1 MRGDSPSPVD
11 RPTADAPHRILPITD
26 RAAGRRAD
34 VFLSLRFNDWSRTA
48 LAGFI
53 RSGHVVSDS
62 RPLKPSSTL
71 KQGEVLRIY
80 IPGIAPHDEQPPMPP
95 VLWEDEWLLAVDK
108 PSGLLMHP
116 VGQKWSWGLVGVVR
130 RARPGADIDLAHRLD
145 RETSGV
151 VIVTKHADANRHLK
165 KMFSERKVGKV
176 YWAIVRGTP
185 TWDEHTC
192 DAPLGHAAGSEVV
205 LRQGADVDGAVARTR
220 FKVVHRIPNNGG
232 PAYSLVA
239 CKPLTGRTH
248 QIRAHLEHVGFPIL
262 GDKLYGQTDD
272 VFLELLDKGATPRV
286 RELIGFPRHAL
297 HARSIAFP
305 HPKTGQIV
313 RVRAPLPPDLRA
325 IVHGGAP
332 IWGEPLVSP
341 VIVGEPE

>member
-1 MRGDSPSPVD
+1 VPPAPPAGE
-11 RPTADAPHRILPITD
+11 RPAPDAPHRIVPINE

-53 RSGHVVSDS
+53 RSGYVASDT
-62 RPLKPSSTL
+62 RTLKPSSTL

-80 IPGIAPHDEQPPMPP
+80 IPGIAPHDEPPPMPP
-95 VLWEDEWLLAVDK
+95 VLYEDEWLLAVDK

-130 RARPGADIDLAHRLD
+130 RARPDADIDLAHRLD

-151 VIVTKHADANRHLK
+151 VIVTKHPDANRYLK
-165 KMFSERKVGKV
+165 KMFADRKVGKV
-176 YWAIVRGTP
+176 YWAVVRGAP
-185 TWDEHTC
+185 TWDEITC
-192 DAPLGHAAGSEVV
+192 DAPLGHREGSEVI
-205 LRQGADVDGAVARTR
+205 LRQGDNPLGAQAKTR
-220 FKVVHRIPNNGG
+220 FKVVHRIDAGSV
-232 PAYSLVA
+232 ASHALVA

-262 GDKLYGQTDD
+262 GDKLYGQPDD
-272 VFLELLDKGATPRV
+272 VFLELLEKGVTPRV

-313 RVRAPLPPDLRA
+313 RIRAPLPPDLRA
-325 IVHGGAP
+325 IVHGNVPTWPEALAAV
-332 IWGEPLVSP
+332 EAEAE
-341 VIVGEPE
+341 VGE

>member
-1 MRGDSPSPVD
+1 MEPPAPDS
-11 RPTADAPHRILPITD
+11 PHRILPITD

-53 RSGHVVSDS
+53 RSGHVVSDA
-62 RPLKPSSTL
+62 RTLKPSSTL

-80 IPGIAPHDEQPPMPP
+80 IPGIAPFDEPPPMPP

-130 RARPGADIDLAHRLD
+130 RARPDADIDLAHRLD

-151 VIVTKHADANRHLK
+151 VIVTKHPDANRHLK

-176 YWAIVRGTP
+176 YWAVVRGTP
-185 TWDEHTC
+185 EWDETTC
-192 DAPLGHAAGSEVV
+192 DAPLGHADGSEVI
-205 LRQGADVDGAVARTR
+205 LRQGNNPDGAAARTR
-220 FKVVHRIPNNGG
+220 FKVVHRIPPGHGG
-232 PAYSLVA
+232 AYSLVA

-262 GDKLYGQTDD
+262 GDKLYGQPDN
-272 VFLELLDKGATPRV
+272 VFLELLEKGATERV
-286 RELIGFPRHAL
+286 RGLIGFPRHAL

-332 IWGEPLVSP
+332 VWGDTAAEIEAEP
-341 VIVGEPE
+341 GE

>member
-1 MRGDSPSPVD
+1 MD
-11 RPTADAPHRILPITD
+11 RPTLDAPHRILPITD

-53 RSGHVVSDS
+53 RSGHVVSDT
-62 RPLKPSSTL
+62 RRLKPSTTL

-116 VGQKWSWGLVGVVR
+116 VGQRWSWGLVGVVR

-151 VIVTKHADANRHLK
+151 VLVTKHADANRHLK
-165 KMFSERKVGKV
+165 KMFAERKVGKV
-176 YWAIVRGTP
+176 YWALVRGTP
-185 TWDEHTC
+185 TWDEHIC
-192 DAPLGHAAGSEVV
+192 DAALGHAEGSEVV
-205 LRQGADVDGAVARTR
+205 LRQGASVDGAQARTR
-220 FKVVHRIPNNGG
+220 FKVVHRIPGG
-232 PAYSLVA
+232 AYSLVA
-239 CKPLTGRTH
+239 CKPVTGRTH

-262 GDKLYGQTDD
+262 GDKLYGQKDD
-272 VFLELLDKGATPRV
+272 VFLELLEKGATARV

-325 IVHGGAP
+325 IVHGGTP
-332 IWGEPLVSP
+332 IWGEAP
-341 VIVGEPE
+341 VAPAAPAEDGVEDKLAE